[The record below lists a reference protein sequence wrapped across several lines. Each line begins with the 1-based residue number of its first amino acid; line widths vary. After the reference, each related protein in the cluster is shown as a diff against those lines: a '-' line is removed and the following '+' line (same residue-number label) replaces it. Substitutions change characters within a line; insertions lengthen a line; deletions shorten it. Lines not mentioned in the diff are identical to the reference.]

1 MKKKKK
7 TLISIEILTRS
18 SVEVNSWVDRQESLI
33 PSKQKKFKTNNCLS
47 ERISHSEASNTRKC
61 VHKLKIENI
70 THFQWF
76 IIDKEKTTKLNK
88 PIKGK
93 KAKPTYIFFGLP

>member
-1 MKKKKK
+1 MYQYSLGKGRWFGWSKLEPQQNEKKK

-61 VHKLKIENI
+61 VHKFKIENI
-70 THFQWF
+70 TQLSMIHH
-76 IIDKEKTTKLNK
+76 
-88 PIKGK
+88 
-93 KAKPTYIFFGLP
+93 